1 MSHAFTEV
9 NIKAAAIGEAL
20 LQKAIIDGDIETLKA
35 FRQCAA
41 DLYENLIQ
49 VVDTKPDFATWHA
62 LFLKLNKETTM
73 NQLDTTGEFTR
84 LVNLLDD
91 IDAGAHYRTEVVPLF
106 AMGKAP
112 FEAERD
118 MCLGNLD
125 ELIAIVIRRSAED
138 KASDV

>member
-9 NIKAAAIGEAL
+9 NVKAAAIGEAL
-20 LQKAIIDGDIETLKA
+20 LQKAIAEKDLPTLKA

-41 DLYENLIQ
+41 DLYDNIIQ

-62 LFLKLNKETTM
+62 LFLKLNKETNL

-84 LVNLLDD
+84 LVTLLDD
-91 IDAGAHYRTEVVPLF
+91 IDAGDHYLSDIVPLF
-106 AMGKAP
+106 AMGRVP

-118 MCLGNLD
+118 SCLGSLD
-125 ELIAIVIRRSAED
+125 LVINMLTREAAE
-138 KASDV
+138 